1 MVHLMEVR
9 SNIMEADFVNEY
21 INRLTVNLHDAVSKN
36 VLHETRMALL
46 EKNYAILQT
55 EHQQTLQE
63 LERLKKK
70 PSKQNL
76 DSSGF

>member
-1 MVHLMEVR
+1 
-9 SNIMEADFVNEY
+9 MEADFVNEY
-21 INRLTVNLHDAVSKN
+21 INRLTSNLHEAVSKN

-46 EKNYAILQT
+46 EKNYAILQN
-55 EHQQTLQE
+55 EHQQALQE

-76 DSSGF
+76 DQLSSSE

>member
-1 MVHLMEVR
+1 
-9 SNIMEADFVNEY
+9 MEADFVNEY

-46 EKNYAILQT
+46 EKNYAILQN
-55 EHQQTLQE
+55 EHQQVLQE

-76 DSSGF
+76 DQSTSSE

>member
-1 MVHLMEVR
+1 
-9 SNIMEADFVNEY
+9 MEADFVNEY

-63 LERLKKK
+63 LERFKKK
-70 PSKQNL
+70 PSKQTQ
-76 DSSGF
+76 DPSEF

>member
-1 MVHLMEVR
+1 
-9 SNIMEADFVNEY
+9 MEADFVNEY

-46 EKNYAILQT
+46 EKNYAILQN
-55 EHQQTLQE
+55 EHQQVLQE

-70 PSKQNL
+70 PVKQ
-76 DSSGF
+76 SSDQ